1 MEIITFIIYASI
13 YIGLV
18 ATTFY
23 ILTYTASRKKELLFS
38 DDELPMVSILIPAYN
53 EEKSIKRTINSILKS
68 DYPKSK
74 FEVIVINNNS
84 QDRTLE
90 VAKNLSK
97 SNRQLRVFTEM
108 KQGKGCALNLGISKA
123 KGEIIFTMD
132 ADTSVHPQ
140 TMKKMTRY
148 FKEPEIYSVTPGMVI
163 DKPKNLLQRIQYTE
177 YLLGLFLRK
186 TFSLLNAIYITPGAF
201 SAYRAEFFK
210 KYGGYD
216 ENNITE
222 DLEISLRIQ
231 FNGHKIANVPDAP
244 AYTIAPNKFSH
255 LLNQRKRWYI
265 GLIKNTWRYRRLIS
279 LKYGDMG
286 IFVMPIAW
294 ISILFAVVITGYLFI
309 DTLINVKDELLFLQ
323 NINYDFSNFLS
334 LNYFFFERLFFRLAT
349 NTMLIFILMFITVLG
364 IYLYYARKKVGRLHT
379 PFFNLILFFIFFA
392 VLFGFWWVVSIV
404 YVLFNREIKWK

>member
-1 MEIITFIIYASI
+1 M
-13 YIGLV
+13 
-18 ATTFY
+18 
-23 ILTYTASRKKELLFS
+23 
-38 DDELPMVSILIPAYN
+38 
-53 EEKSIKRTINSILKS
+53 
-68 DYPKSK
+68 
-74 FEVIVINNNS
+74 
-84 QDRTLE
+84 
-90 VAKNLSK
+90 
-97 SNRQLRVFTEM
+97 
-108 KQGKGCALNLGISKA
+108 
-123 KGEIIFTMD
+123 
-132 ADTSVHPQ
+132 
-140 TMKKMTRY
+140 
-148 FKEPEIYSVTPGMVI
+148 
-163 DKPKNLLQRIQYTE
+163 
-177 YLLGLFLRK
+177 
-186 TFSLLNAIYITPGAF
+186 
-201 SAYRAEFFK
+201 
-210 KYGGYD
+210 
-216 ENNITE
+216 
-222 DLEISLRIQ
+222 EISLRIQ
-231 FNGHKIANVPDAP
+231 FNGYKIANVPDAP

-279 LKYGDMG
+279 PKYGDMG